1 MKKIL
6 IVLFIVAFA
15 WMVKISYDLF
25 SLRQA
30 HTELSSSFTLLQQ
43 QNASL
48 NDKVVALK
56 RQVTEQRQ
64 DATAVSNS
72 QIATAPESHDAELVR
87 QQLSLIEFALQQ
99 QQYSTALEKLSQL
112 QLDLPNYTLAP
123 ALLDGLERVLSKDQ
137 VMLQQFINSR
147 LVQQNK
153 IRDLLNQMDAEIAKE
168 LKVQH
173 SATPAESGSFW
184 RNLIQIE
191 AVQQPSTVLMQRG
204 LVLKEAQLRLL
215 MAENVLQQSQQIPFQ
230 QSLGAVAEVL
240 KQLPDAKSQ
249 QWVKQLEQIR
259 TIPLTPVPPL
269 NARTLMS

>member
-25 SLRQA
+25 SLRKA

-64 DATAVSNS
+64 DAPVVSNS

-153 IRDLLNQMDAEIAKE
+153 IRDLLNQMDAEIARE
-168 LKVQH
+168 LKAQH

-215 MAENVLQQSQQIPFQ
+215 MAENALQQSQQIPFQ

>member
-30 HTELSSSFTLLQQ
+30 HIELSSSFTLLQQ
-43 QNASL
+43 QNDSL

-64 DATAVSNS
+64 DAPAVSNS
-72 QIATAPESHDAELVR
+72 QVANAPESHDAELVR

-153 IRDLLNQMDAEIAKE
+153 IRDLLSQMDAEIAKE
-168 LKVQH
+168 LKAQH

-215 MAENVLQQSQQIPFQ
+215 MAENALQQSQQIPFQ

>member
-30 HTELSSSFTLLQQ
+30 HIELSSSFTLLQQ

-64 DATAVSNS
+64 DAPAVSNS
-72 QIATAPESHDAELVR
+72 QVATAPESHDAELVR

-123 ALLDGLERVLSKDQ
+123 ALLDGLEHVLSKDQ

-168 LKVQH
+168 LKAQH

-215 MAENVLQQSQQIPFQ
+215 MAENALQQSQQIPFQ

>member
-30 HTELSSSFTLLQQ
+30 HIELSSSFTLLQQ

-64 DATAVSNS
+64 DAPAVSNS

-153 IRDLLNQMDAEIAKE
+153 IRDLLNQMDAEIARE
-168 LKVQH
+168 LKAQH

-191 AVQQPSTVLMQRG
+191 AVQQPSTMLMQRG

-215 MAENVLQQSQQIPFQ
+215 MAQNALQQSQQIPFQ

>member
-1 MKKIL
+1 
-6 IVLFIVAFA
+6 VLFIVAFA
-15 WMVKISYDLF
+15 WMVKISYELF

-64 DATAVSNS
+64 DAPAVSNS

-153 IRDLLNQMDAEIAKE
+153 IRDLLNQMDAEIARE
-168 LKVQH
+168 LKAQH

-215 MAENVLQQSQQIPFQ
+215 MAQNALQQSQQIPFQ

-240 KQLPDAKSQ
+240 KQLPDGKSQ
-249 QWVKQLEQIR
+249 QWVKKLEQIR

>member
-6 IVLFIVAFA
+6 IVLFIVAVA
-15 WMVKISYDLF
+15 WMAKISYDLF
-25 SLRQA
+25 TLRHA
-30 HTELSSSFTLLQQ
+30 HTELSSSFNLLQQ

-48 NDKVVALK
+48 NDNVVALK
-56 RQVTEQRQ
+56 RQMAEQRQ
-64 DATAVSNS
+64 GAAAASNS
-72 QIATAPESHDAELVR
+72 QTITVPESNDVELVR

-99 QQYSTALEKLSQL
+99 QQYSTALEKLGQL
-112 QLDLPNYTLAP
+112 QLELPNYALAQ
-123 ALLDGLERVLSKDQ
+123 ALRGSLESVLSKDQ
-137 VMLQQFINSR
+137 VMLQQFINGR

-153 IRDLLNQMDAEIAKE
+153 IRDLLSQMDTEIAKE
-168 LKVQH
+168 LKAQH
-173 SATPAESGSFW
+173 STTPAESGSFW

-215 MAENVLQQSQQIPFQ
+215 MAQNALQQGQQIPFQ

-240 KQLPDAKSQ
+240 RQLPDAKSQ
-249 QWVKQLEQIR
+249 QWIKQLEQIR
-259 TIPLTPVPPL
+259 AITLTPVPPL